1 MSESVPPRPAGVA
14 PQKSGLLD
22 DLLDVFIAPTKLFSR
37 DLTGRFFAVMMIVSL
52 LIAGLAFI
60 NKGVLYNAMETEFLR
75 SMAAVQAETPEL
87 TDEMIQMQ
95 KGFAIT
101 AQTYGLFLIIP
112 IVIFC
117 VGLMTFL
124 ASKIVGADVN
134 FGAALTIG
142 AFAYAPRIIE
152 QVLVAIQGVALDGAN
167 FTSRFQFSIGAARF
181 LAPDTP
187 LGLAGVIGR
196 TDVFTIWIT
205 VLIGIGIAKIGKV
218 EASKAAVAAVIV
230 WLLGMIP
237 VLPALM
243 QGK

>member
-1 MSESVPPRPAGVA
+1 MSESLPPRPAGAA
-14 PQKSGLLD
+14 PEKSGLID

-37 DLTGRFFAVMMIVSL
+37 DLKGRFFAVMMIVS
-52 LIAGLAFI
+52 IVASGLGLV
-60 NKGVLYNAMETEFLR
+60 NKGVQYTAMESDYLR
-75 SMAAVQAETPEL
+75 TMAATQAETPEL

-95 KGFAIT
+95 KPFAIGI
-101 AQTYGLFLIIP
+101 QTYGLFVFFPLI
-112 IVIFC
+112 IFC

-152 QVLVAIQGVALDGAN
+152 QVMIAIQGAVLDGAN

-181 LAPDTP
+181 LPPDGP
-187 LGLAGVIGR
+187 MGLAGAIAR
-196 TDVFTIWIT
+196 TDLFTIWIT

-218 EASKAAVAAVIV
+218 PASKAAVAAIIV
-230 WLLGMIP
+230 WALGMLP
-237 VLPALM
+237 VLPALIKG
-243 QGK
+243 Q